1 MLMYRF
7 IQSLLLMT
15 AGACS
20 TAVGIMLL
28 VFMHSLPTTLSGLE
42 LCIMAILFIVA
53 GIAAFLSFCKE
64 WYKLFH

>member
-1 MLMYRF
+1 MYYRF
-7 IQSLLLMT
+7 IQSLLLMV

-28 VFMHSLPTTLSGLE
+28 VFMNSLPTNLSGLE
-42 LCIMAILFIVA
+42 LFIMATLFIIAGLVA
-53 GIAAFLSFCKE
+53 FISFCKE

>member
-1 MLMYRF
+1 MV
-7 IQSLLLMT
+7 

-28 VFMHSLPTTLSGLE
+28 VFMNSLPTNLSGLE
-42 LCIMAILFIVA
+42 LFIMATLFIIA
-53 GIAAFLSFCKE
+53 GIVAFISFCKE

>member
-1 MLMYRF
+1 MYNF
-7 IQSLLLMT
+7 IQGLLLMT

-20 TAVGIMLL
+20 TAVGVMLL
-28 VFMHSLPTTLSGLE
+28 IFMNSLPTNLSGLE
-42 LCIMAILFIVA
+42 LFIMAILFIIA

>member
-1 MLMYRF
+1 MYYRF
-7 IQSLLLMT
+7 IQSLLLMV

-20 TAVGIMLL
+20 TTLGVMLL
-28 VFMHSLPTTLSGLE
+28 IFMNSLPTNLSGLE
-42 LCIMAILFIVA
+42 ISIMAILFIIA

>member
-1 MLMYRF
+1 MYYRF
-7 IQSLLLMT
+7 IQSLLLMV

-28 VFMHSLPTTLSGLE
+28 VFMNSLPTNLSGLE
-42 LCIMAILFIVA
+42 IFIIATLFIVA
-53 GIAAFLSFCKE
+53 GLVAFVSFCKE

>member
-1 MLMYRF
+1 MYYRF
-7 IQSLLLMT
+7 IQSLLLMV

-20 TAVGIMLL
+20 TAVGIMLF
-28 VFMHSLPTTLSGLE
+28 VFMNSLPTNLSGLE
-42 LCIMAILFIVA
+42 LFIMATLFIIA

>member
-1 MLMYRF
+1 MFNF

-42 LCIMAILFIVA
+42 LCIMSILFIVA
-53 GIAAFLSFCKE
+53 GIAAFLQFCKL
-64 WYKLFH
+64 WYKMFH

>member
-1 MLMYRF
+1 MYYRF
-7 IQSLLLMT
+7 IQSLLLMV

-28 VFMHSLPTTLSGLE
+28 VFMNSLPTNLSGLE
-42 LCIMAILFIVA
+42 LFIMATLFIIA
-53 GIAAFLSFCKE
+53 GIVAFISFCKE

>member
-1 MLMYRF
+1 MYYRF
-7 IQSLLLMT
+7 IQSLLLMV

-28 VFMHSLPTTLSGLE
+28 VFMNSLPTNLSGLE
-42 LCIMAILFIVA
+42 LFIMAILFIIAGLVA
-53 GIAAFLSFCKE
+53 FISFCKE

>member
-1 MLMYRF
+1 MYRF

-53 GIAAFLSFCKE
+53 GIVAFISFCKE
-64 WYKLFH
+64 WHKMFH

>member
-1 MLMYRF
+1 MYNF
-7 IQSLLLMT
+7 IQGLLLMT

-20 TAVGIMLL
+20 ITVGIMLL
-28 VFMHSLPTTLSGLE
+28 VFMNSLPTNLSGLE
-42 LCIMAILFIVA
+42 LFIMAILFIIA

>member
-1 MLMYRF
+1 MYYRF
-7 IQSLLLMT
+7 IQSLLLMV

-20 TAVGIMLL
+20 TAVGVMLL
-28 VFMHSLPTTLSGLE
+28 IFMNSLPTNLSGLE
-42 LCIMAILFIVA
+42 ISIMAILFIIA

>member
-1 MLMYRF
+1 MYNF
-7 IQSLLLMT
+7 IQGLLLMV

-28 VFMHSLPTTLSGLE
+28 VFMNSLPTNLSGLE
-42 LCIMAILFIVA
+42 LFIMATLFIVA
-53 GIAAFLSFCKE
+53 GLVAFVSFCKE

>member
-1 MLMYRF
+1 MYYRF
-7 IQSLLLMT
+7 IQSLLLMV

-28 VFMHSLPTTLSGLE
+28 VFMNSLPTNLSGLE
-42 LCIMAILFIVA
+42 LFIMATLFIIA

>member
-1 MLMYRF
+1 MYYRF
-7 IQSLLLMT
+7 IQSLLLMV

-28 VFMHSLPTTLSGLE
+28 VFMNSLPTNLSGLE
-42 LCIMAILFIVA
+42 LFIMAILFIVA
-53 GIAAFLSFCKE
+53 GIVAFVSFCKE

>member
-1 MLMYRF
+1 MYYRL
-7 IQSLLLMT
+7 IQSLLLMV

-28 VFMHSLPTTLSGLE
+28 VFMNSLPTNLSGLE
-42 LCIMAILFIVA
+42 LFIMAILFIIA
-53 GIAAFLSFCKE
+53 GIVAFISFCKE